1 MALVKIRFKL
11 DSGPFMGETMW
22 AEHRGGDLYCLMNI
36 PYRAI
41 GYAEGDVV
49 QCTKQDGWNEVVSM
63 AHDSGNGTLRL
74 LFTNVESPEA
84 GQVLDELVSVGCT
97 YERASSTFVGVT
109 VPTTLE
115 VPLSQL
121 SNYLNDLPEA
131 VLRGWEVGKWP
142 GKAPTPNP

>member
-1 MALVKIRFKL
+1 
-11 DSGPFMGETMW
+11 
-22 AEHRGGDLYCLMNI
+22 MNI